1 SYKGDLYKLVLVQIM
16 AASAISISSDSSDES
31 VRSPPSRVILFG
43 DIPTVIPYTSVITPE
58 TAAIAL
64 VISSAAPVVETTIV
78 ASPTGLCGL
87 DSDPS
92 EASDSFEPPPSQDPC
107 VTTIAYWRSR
117 VTTRSSSPS
126 DFPIAPV
133 ISPPGTRRRA
143 AILIRPEEAI
153 PLGRPY
159 RTRPNGP
166 RIYSLSLDAPG
177 QAYSSSL
184 TRVVSPRLGYPP
196 SHHKEIH
203 QRDHCIHLRI
213 LLDHLARDRSPTNS
227 VPSSAPVMG
236 SLAPTRADLLPPRKR
251 FRDLYSPETSMEKDT
266 EIDTTKSGD
275 GRELDIFDRDEVKDH
290 IEVDPRDDR
299 EEFEAS
305 VGDIVVLGIDPRS
318 VSIIDKEIIEP
329 VKGDS
334 SSSSSTRDGTVR
346 SVEDMP
352 VDLDD
357 AICDFY
363 HHMSEV
369 RVDRIVGIK
378 TTQRQNGN
386 GGNGNGDGRGDRPAA
401 RECTCQDFMKCQP
414 LSFKGT
420 EGVVGLIRWCEK
432 METMFQI
439 NNCPERYQVKELMKL
454 MTEVYYPRNEIQK
467 METELWNFP
476 VKNNDMATYTQR
488 FQELTMMC
496 TKIVSDEEDRVE
508 KFIGGALP
516 YCNRCKL
523 HHEGQCT
530 IRCHNCRRIRH
541 QTRDCRSVM
550 AVTTQGT
557 LGLNQKVVT
566 CFECGAQG
574 HYRKNCP
581 KVKNQNCGNKER
593 VPKARGKAY
602 VLGGGDANP
611 GSNTVMGMFLLNDHH
626 AYMLFDSGS
635 DRSFV
640 SNAFSTLL
648 DITPSS
654 LNVSYA
660 VELADGRTSETST
673 VLRGCTLGLLGHPFN
688 IDWMTIDLGSFDIVI
703 GMDWLAKIH
712 AIIFCDE
719 KIVRIPYENEI
730 LIVQGDKSDEKKL
743 ILSIISCVKAHK
755 YMKKGCQLFLAQ
767 DTMKENKDKSKEKR
781 LEDVPTGS
789 SVYSK
794 IDLRSGYHQ
803 LRVREKD
810 ISKMEFKTCYGHYKF
825 QVMPFGL
832 TNTRAI
838 FMILMNRTNFG
849 IAQEGII
856 VRQILEVRFLAVEGF
871 SKISKPMTKLTQKS
885 VKFDWGKKE
894 ETAFH
899 TLKQK
904 LCSAPIL
911 ALPKGSENFMVY
923 YDASHKG
930 LGTVLTQKEKVIAYA
945 SRQLKIHE
953 KNYTTHDLELGVVV
967 FALKMWRHYLY
978 GMKCVVFN
986 DHKSLQHILDQKE
999 LNMRQHRWLEL
1010 LSDYDCELRY
1020 HPGKANVTEAR
1031 KEENYR
1037 AEYLCCMIKNLEP
1050 RAETLC
1056 LKNRSWIPCFGNL
1069 RDLIMHESHKSK
1081 YSIHPESDKM
1091 YQDLKKLYWWPN
1103 MKAEINTYVGK
1114 CMTCAKVKAEYQK
1127 PSGLLEGKRLDGET
1141 DETILEGSSLET
1153 WSAGFDHFRLR
1164 WQVYVLVLAVT
1175 PKSLRHANGYEY
1187 SIPSI
1192 NRWPKY
1198 LPLIEFSYNNSYHT
1212 SIKAAPFEALYGR
1225 KCRSPVCWAEVGD
1238 AQLTGPEI
1246 VRETTEKI
1254 IQIKHRLQA
1263 SRDRQKSYA
1272 NKRRPIWGCDRNTI
1286 KKINDAQEQPWFK
1299 DKVNVTVLP
1308 LILDE
1313 LISTPI
1319 DFAALA
1325 MNRLVLTTLTREVLV
1340 GPLFNLLKGYD
1351 HPDMGKP
1358 LHLIEKEDFV
1368 MALKMFNRSIVV
1380 QNRVEDVQLGVE
1392 SYQRKINLLKPQRT
1406 CPAITSKE
1414 LYIPNYDPRGVICED
1429 KQKQKRL
1436 MKLDELHKFSDG
1448 TL

>member
-1 SYKGDLYKLVLVQIM
+1 MVSVDGWWWQRGCDDGVDGGGVDGWMALVVLLKIM

-31 VRSPPSRVILFG
+31 VRSPPSRVIVFG

-58 TAAIAL
+58 TSAIAP

-87 DSDPS
+87 VPYSDLDSDSPN
-92 EASDSFEPPPSQDPC
+92 EMASPE
-107 VTTIAYWRSR
+107 

-153 PLGRPY
+153 PLGCPY
-159 RTRPNGP
+159 HTRPNRP
-166 RIYSLSLDAPG
+166 RRFM
-177 QAYSSSL
+177 
-184 TRVVSPRLGYPP
+184 T
-196 SHHKEIH
+196 
-203 QRDHCIHLRI
+203 
-213 LLDHLARDRSPTNS
+213 ARKSPTNS
-227 VPSSAPVMG
+227 VPSSALVMG

-266 EIDTTKSGD
+266 EIGTTKTRD
-275 GRELDIFDRDEVKDH
+275 GRELDIFDRDEVRDH
-290 IEVDPRDDR
+290 IEVDPKDDR

-305 VGDIVVLGIDPRS
+305 AGDIVVLGIDPRS
-318 VSIIDKEIIEP
+318 VSIIDEEIIKP
-329 VKGDS
+329 VRRDS
-334 SSSSSTRDGTVR
+334 SSSSSTGDVTVR

-357 AICDFY
+357 AIRNFY
-363 HHMSEV
+363 HHMSE
-369 RVDRIVGIK
+369 
-378 TTQRQNGN
+378 NGN
-386 GGNGNGDGRGDRPAA
+386 GTNRNGNGRNGNGDGRGDRPAA
-401 RECTCQDFMKCQP
+401 RECTYQDFMKCQP

-432 METMFQI
+432 MEI
-439 NNCPERYQVKELMKL
+439 IELMKL

-476 VKNNDMATYTQR
+476 VKYNDMATYTQR

-496 TKIVSDEEDRVE
+496 TKIVSEEEDRVE
-508 KFIGGALP
+508 KFIGGTRGDLTP
-516 YCNRCKL
+516 TTETTVGSN
-523 HHEGQCT
+523 HHSNDRILEVRMLLEP
-530 IRCHNCRRIRH
+530 IRLVTMRRGITKVH
-541 QTRDCRSVM
+541 CLT
-550 AVTTQGT
+550 AIN
-557 LGLNQKVVT
+557 NQKVVT
-566 CFECGAQG
+566 CFDCGAQG

-581 KVKNQNCGNKER
+581 KVKNQNRGNKER

-602 VLGGGDANP
+602 VIGGGDANP
-611 GSNTVMGMFLLNDHH
+611 GSNTVTGTFLLNDHH
-626 AYMLFDSGS
+626 AYMLFDSGA

-648 DITPSS
+648 DITPSA
-654 LNVSYA
+654 LNVSYT
-660 VELADGRTSETST
+660 VE
-673 VLRGCTLGLLGHPFN
+673 
-688 IDWMTIDLGSFDIVI
+688 ILGSFDIVI
-703 GMDWLAKIH
+703 DMDWLAKIH

-730 LIVQGDKSDEKKL
+730 LIVQGDKSDEKKS

-755 YMKKGCQLFLAQ
+755 YTNKGCQLFLAQ
-767 DTMKENKDKSKEKR
+767 VTVKENKDKSKEKR
-781 LEDVPTGS
+781 LEDVPTKDGSLRMCINYRKLNKLTVKNRYPLPRIDDLFAQLRGS

-803 LRVREKD
+803 LRVHDKD
-810 ISKMEFKTCYGHYKF
+810 ISKIEFRIRYGHYEF

-832 TNTRAI
+832 TNARAV

-849 IAQEGII
+849 IAQEGRI
-856 VRQILEVRFLAVEGF
+856 VRQVLEVRFLAVEGF
-871 SKISKPMTKLTQKS
+871 SKIAKPMTKLTQKS
-885 VKFDWGKKE
+885 VKFDWGEKE

-899 TLKQK
+899 TLNQK

-930 LGTVLTQKEKVIAYA
+930 LGAMLTQKEKVIAYA

-953 KNYTTHDLELGVVV
+953 KNYTTHDSELRVVV

-978 GMKCVVFN
+978 GMKCVVFT

-999 LNMRQHRWLEL
+999 LNMRQHKWLEL
-1010 LSDYDCELRY
+1010 LSDYDCKLHY
-1020 HPGKANVTEAR
+1020 YPGKANVTEAR
-1031 KEENYR
+1031 KEENYG
-1037 AEYLCCMIKNLEP
+1037 AEYLCGMIKNLEP

-1069 RDLIMHESHKSK
+1069 RALIMHESHKSK
-1081 YSIHPESDKM
+1081 YSIHPKSNKM

-1103 MKAEINTYVGK
+1103 MKAEINMKENDSMEKLMRQYLKEVVSRHG
-1114 CMTCAKVKAEYQK
+1114 V
-1127 PSGLLEGKRLDGET
+1127 
-1141 DETILEGSSLET
+1141 
-1153 WSAGFDHFRLR
+1153 
-1164 WQVYVLVLAVT
+1164 
-1175 PKSLRHANGYEY
+1175 PKH
-1187 SIPSI
+1187 
-1192 NRWPKY
+1192 
-1198 LPLIEFSYNNSYHT
+1198 LPLIEFSYNNSYRT
-1212 SIKAAPFEALYGR
+1212 RIKTAPFEALYGR

-1246 VRETTEKI
+1246 VRETTKNI
-1254 IQIKHRLQA
+1254 IQIKHCLQA

-1272 NKRRPIWGCDRNTI
+1272 NKRHKIHVDGKLNFIEELVKVMDHEVKRLKQSRIPIVKVRWNSRRGPEYTWEREDQMQNKVACRISRLYFFFVDCRITICLRNTI

-1299 DKVNVTVLP
+1299 DKVNVAVPP
-1308 LILDE
+1308 LMFDE

-1325 MNRLVLTTLTREVLV
+1325 MNHLVLTTLTREVLV
-1340 GPLFNLLKGYD
+1340 GLVFNLLKGYD
-1351 HPDMGKP
+1351 YPDMGKP
-1358 LHLIEKEDFV
+1358 LHLIEKEGR
-1368 MALKMFNRSIVV
+1368 LKILVEIIFNNDLEYLKGDKPKRTYCSSITKMPAARLKNLSLGFNPKSDMPNKAWSKKDQERIKTIHKKIDVV
-1380 QNRVEDVQLGVE
+1380 LFKRRIITSIEVLVGG
-1392 SYQRKINLLKPQRT
+1392 RKIETDKRLLQRT
-1406 CPAITSKE
+1406 
-1414 LYIPNYDPRGVICED
+1414 V
-1429 KQKQKRL
+1429 RL
-1436 MKLDELHKFSDG
+1436 DH
-1448 TL
+1448 TW